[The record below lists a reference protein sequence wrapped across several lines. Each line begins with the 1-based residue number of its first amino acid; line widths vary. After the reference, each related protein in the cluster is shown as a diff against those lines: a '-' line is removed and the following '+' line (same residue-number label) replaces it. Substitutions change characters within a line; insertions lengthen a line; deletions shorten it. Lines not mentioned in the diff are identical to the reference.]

1 VTVGP
6 AFKPALRTCTERSFE
21 TTMKYF
27 DPRSILLAR
36 HAQHIVLV
44 HFPIAL
50 LIASVAFD
58 LLARWTG
65 RRPLAEAAAA
75 NLYGAALTAPLAA
88 ITGIAAWQLQLEG
101 EKLKG
106 ALLLHLCAAL
116 ISLALTWALAWI
128 RFRRGGGSAAALPAA
143 YYAVALL
150 AVLAVSATGH
160 LGGIVS
166 GVVTLGG

>member
-1 VTVGP
+1 
-6 AFKPALRTCTERSFE
+6 
-21 TTMKYF
+21 MKYF
-27 DPRSILLAR
+27 DPNSIFFAR

-50 LIASVAFD
+50 LIAGVTFD
-58 LLARWTG
+58 LLARFT
-65 RRPLAEAAAA
+65 RRPHFAIAGAL

-88 ITGIAAWQLQLEG
+88 ITGVLAWRLQLEG
-101 EKLKG
+101 ARLKG

-116 ISLALTWALAWI
+116 VVVLLTWALAW
-128 RFRRGGGSAAALPAA
+128 FRLRLGRRSDPAA
-143 YYAVALL
+143 PLPLMFHAAGLV
-150 AVLAVSATGH
+150 AVLAVAITAH